1 MLRRA
6 ALLFSLVLSASV
18 LALGQS
24 TPITVN
30 PGSAGNAADKVPTA
44 ELTAPHLKPSDL
56 DSREALNNGTKMEL
70 IRLVEAEFGHTRKY
84 FPVGEKN
91 LVIEPDGTIKPD
103 DAALYKTSQTI
114 GAAAKIGDKVQIT
127 NIAFHEKSIYLEIN
141 GGPKKKTKWYQHIQ
155 ISGMGGSTGGVD
167 PNAAT
172 GPTGAALTVEFKKH
186 VPEMTGAEL
195 HSLLSPVLD
204 FSVKSAAEVFADT
217 LPPKLRE
224 AVKKHEVLV
233 GMNHDMVVMAKDRP
247 QQKVREKDE
256 QGHEY
261 EEWIYG
267 AFPQDVVFVRFI
279 GDEVTQVKIAK
290 VGGEMIVKTQK
301 EVDIK
306 DGVPTLASLK
316 ASNSPEDVK
325 AAGPQPE
332 QPAHAP
338 TLKRPD
344 EQPDPAVHRAGTS
357 TPQTQTPAPPQ
368 EEPQWGTHDKQQPGD
383 TQQQQP
389 QDTSQQQQ
397 DTSQQPPDSSQQ
409 PSNTSQQPPD
419 ASQQPPDAQQPSE
432 PELPKRPPL

>member
-1 MLRRA
+1 MLRRT
-6 ALLFSLVLSASV
+6 ALVFSLVLSACV

-24 TPITVN
+24 TSITVS
-30 PGSAGNAADKVPTA
+30 PGSAENAADKVPTA

-70 IRLVEAEFGHTRKY
+70 IRLVEAEFAHTRKY

-91 LVIEPDGTIKPD
+91 LIIEPDGTIKPD
-103 DAALYKTSQTI
+103 DAALYRTSQTI
-114 GAAAKIGDKVQIT
+114 GAAAKIGDRVQIT
-127 NIAFHEKSIYLEIN
+127 NISFRDKSIYLEIN

-172 GPTGAALTVEFKKH
+172 GATGAALTVEFKKH
-186 VPEMTGAEL
+186 IPEMTGAEL

-204 FSVKSAAEVFADT
+204 FSVKSAAEVYADT
-217 LPPKLRE
+217 LPPKIRE

-325 AAGPQPE
+325 AGGPQHE
-332 QPAHAP
+332 KPAHAP

-344 EQPDPAVHRAGTS
+344 EQPDPAVPRAGAS
-357 TPQTQTPAPPQ
+357 PSQSQTTPAPPQ

-383 TQQQQP
+383 TSQQP
-389 QDTSQQQQ
+389 QDT
-397 DTSQQPPDSSQQ
+397 TSQQPPAGSQQ
-409 PSNTSQQPPD
+409 SPDTSQPPPD
-419 ASQQPPDAQQPSE
+419 VSQQPPDAQQPPE